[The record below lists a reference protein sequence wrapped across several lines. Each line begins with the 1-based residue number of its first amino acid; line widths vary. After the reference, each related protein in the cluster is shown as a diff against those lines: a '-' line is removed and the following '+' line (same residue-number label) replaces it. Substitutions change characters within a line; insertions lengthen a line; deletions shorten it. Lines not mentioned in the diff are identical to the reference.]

1 MTAQPQLCT
10 RCFKAPEDGAI
21 MHKFTLGNLETDKHD
36 PYCSPE
42 HMHLTEEP
50 MQELARL
57 AVELCNADLM
67 FHMFLSIGREDDLGP
82 DSIIQRR
89 RVMIADRIQKLS
101 KLDEIKEIL
110 L

>member
-1 MTAQPQLCT
+1 MAQKQLCT
-10 RCFKAPEDGAI
+10 RCFKAPEGDRTTFDYA
-21 MHKFTLGNLETDKHD
+21 MGNPVTDKFD

-42 HMHLTEEP
+42 HMHLEEEP
-50 MQELARL
+50 LTELARL
-57 AVELCNADLM
+57 AVELMRADLM

-89 RVMIADRIQKLS
+89 RVMIADRIQQLE
-101 KLDEIKEIL
+101 KLDEVKEIL